1 MGEALPDVLGA
12 GMRVVFC
19 GTAAGARSARV
30 GAYYA
35 GPGNKFWK
43 VLHEVGLLPTVLAP
57 EDFARVAAYG
67 VGLTDLAKAA
77 SGGDADL
84 SAGDFDVAG
93 LRAKVERARPGV
105 LCFNGKA
112 AAKAFLGVPSIG
124 YGPAASPFE
133 HTRLFVAP
141 STSGAAN
148 GYWDVSHWHDLARL
162 CRDGGHGV

>member
-35 GPGNKFWK
+35 GPGNKFWR
-43 VLHEVGLLPTVLAP
+43 VLHETGLVPAVLGP
-57 EDFARVAAYG
+57 EDFAQLTSYG
-67 VGLTDLAKAA
+67 VGLTDLAKRA
-77 SGGDADL
+77 SGADRDL

-93 LRAKVERARPGV
+93 LTAKVRRYRPGV

-112 AAKAFLGVPSIG
+112 AAKAFLGVTSVG

-148 GYWDVSHWHDLARL
+148 GYWDATHWHNLARL
-162 CRDGGHGV
+162 CGADG